1 MTDTLTQQTILT
13 ELTTPDMTT
22 SPVQVNNTSGSTGTT
37 SGTAGTQSASASS
50 ADTAGTTQS
59 SSTDASSSADTTT
72 QGTASSTSKTGTTS
86 SGTTG
91 GKSSQSQVGHAVSS
105 AAPTGSSNT
114 ASSGNPTG
122 GDSTPS
128 DPNKQTDTTASLLG
142 TSALVAQPTFS
153 AGLKMDTG
161 VSATDGYTS
170 VDVIT
175 GKAAANSVVS
185 FTVDGKTVSTTVTA
199 DANGNWTFRPV
210 SLADGTHAIVA
221 SSTDSFG
228 NPLSATVNFTLD
240 TKAPAV
246 TEGLAHDT
254 GLSSTDNYTSNP
266 TVTGVG
272 DANASLSFKVD
283 GKMVA
288 ATAIADATGKWSFTP
303 TGLADG
309 THTVE
314 VFETDAAGNASMA
327 AYTFT
332 LDTTPP
338 AVAAALTVDS
348 GISATDGYT
357 NNPAI
362 SGKTEPNL
370 VVTFT
375 IDGQAIT
382 QTVTADANGNWSF
395 TPTGLTDGAHTIV
408 ASSADRAGN
417 IGSATVAFTLDTT
430 PPAVTEALLQ
440 DTGASQTDNY
450 TSKSAVTGKGDA
462 NAVVHFAVDGAAVT
476 TTAVADANGTWIFN
490 PAGLADGTHTI
501 VATETDAAGNTGSA
515 SLSFTLDTVAPVV
528 NEALANDTGISN
540 TDRLTNDP
548 TLSGTVDV
556 KDAGSLVT
564 FTVDGKA
571 IAGTATPDANGNWT
585 FKPTGLADG
594 QHTIVASVTDLAG
607 NVGSSTLIFTL
618 DTTPPVVA
626 ITSTAGAVNQAIS
639 GTSEAGA
646 VVNAYEGTTLIGTT
660 TVASDGT
667 WSINDTFAKGDH
679 YITATAT
686 DAAGNA
692 TTTAVTDYK
701 AYSEVFTNAAGGD
714 WNTGSNWQSGNAPAD
729 GDFAYI
735 GQPVTVTENGWNN
748 WYRGIAR
755 LDTVAGSTLLATDGG
770 IHVTGASNIQ
780 GAVNL
785 NSALFV
791 NDANVSVAAL
801 TLAASKGNAF
811 GAQLIDNGT
820 SVTTVTSTLNF
831 TQGEM
836 WGTGKAVVAAGA
848 TATIGNGNEYLGE
861 ELHIAGSA
869 SVANANL
876 YFGSYQ
882 GTTRYAGNLI
892 VDAGG
897 SLSIDDQ
904 SQIGLANSGFS
915 DSGITNNGTV
925 TKTGSGTTG
934 LFSVPIANNG
944 TLNVT
949 SGTLDL
955 SSSSVTNAGTLNVS
969 GGATV
974 SGDTVTT
981 IDNTGTMAL
990 SQNAWVNTNV
1000 EKNTGTIALDNSQ
1013 LSLTND
1019 TTNTGTITA
1028 GEQSGVFA
1036 LGRLIGGGAVNL
1048 AGDGS
1053 YVEVNG
1059 ATDNTFNFSG
1069 TSADLKID
1077 NSASFGGTING
1088 FNATSMIDLADVI
1101 AGYTRMSYVQ
1111 GENGGVLSVTD
1122 GTHTANLAVAG
1133 ANQLSSFDV
1142 VADKSGGTAIVHA

>member
-1 MTDTLTQQTILT
+1 MTASLTQQTMLT

-22 SPVQVNNTSGSTGTT
+22 SPVQVNTTSGSNGAT
-37 SGTAGTQSASASS
+37 SGTSGTQSASSS
-50 ADTAGTTQS
+50 ATDTTDVAQSTGTSGASGSDTTGQSSTASTSTASTSRTSTAASAGTTASKNTSRLASPVSAGTS
-59 SSTDASSSADTTT
+59 SSNTSPSNTSGSAGGGAAGGDTTT
-72 QGTASSTSKTGTTS
+72 FDANDQTSTTS
-86 SGTTG
+86 S
-91 GKSSQSQVGHAVSS
+91 A
-105 AAPTGSSNT
+105 
-114 ASSGNPTG
+114 
-122 GDSTPS
+122 
-128 DPNKQTDTTASLLG
+128 LG
-142 TSALVAQPTFS
+142 TSLVAQPAFS

-161 VSATDGYTS
+161 ASSTDGYTS
-170 VDVIT
+170 VSTIT

-199 DANGNWTFRPV
+199 DANGNWTFRPTG
-210 SLADGTHAIVA
+210 LADGTHAIVA

-254 GLSSTDNYTSNP
+254 GVSATDNYTSNP
-266 TVTGVG
+266 TVTGFG

-309 THTVE
+309 AHTVE

-332 LDTTPP
+332 LDTKPP
-338 AVAAALTVDS
+338 AVTAALTVDS
-348 GISATDGYT
+348 GISATDNYT

-362 SGKTEPNL
+362 SGQTEPNL

-375 IDGQAIT
+375 IDGQAIA

-395 TPTGLTDGAHTIV
+395 TPTGLADGAHTIV

-417 IGSATVAFTLDTT
+417 IGTSTVTFTLDTT
-430 PPAVTEALLQ
+430 PPAVTEVLAQ
-440 DTGASQTDNY
+440 DTGASATDNY

-462 NAVVHFAVDGAAVT
+462 NAVVHFTVDGSAVA
-476 TTAVADANGTWIFN
+476 TTAVADATGSWIFN
-490 PAGLADGTHTI
+490 PAGLADGSHTI

-515 SLSFTLDTVAPVV
+515 TLTFTLDTVAPVV
-528 NEALANDTGISN
+528 SEALANDTGVSN

-556 KDAGSLVT
+556 TDAGSLVT

-585 FKPTGLADG
+585 FKPTGLPDG

-607 NVGSSTLIFTL
+607 NVGSSTLTFTL
-618 DTTPPVVA
+618 DTTPPAVA

-646 VVNAYEGTTLIGTT
+646 VINAYEGTTLVGTT
-660 TVASDGT
+660 TVAADGT

-679 YITATAT
+679 YVTATAT

-701 AYSEVFTNAAGGD
+701 IYSEVFTNTAGGD
-714 WNTGSNWQSGNAPAD
+714 WNTGSNWQSGSAPAD
-729 GDFAYI
+729 GDFVYI
-735 GQPVTVTENGWNN
+735 GQQVTVTENGWNN

-755 LDTVAGSTLLATDGG
+755 LDTVAGSTLTATDGG

-780 GAVNL
+780 GAVVM

-791 NDANVSVAAL
+791 NDANVSVASL

-820 SVTTVTSTLNF
+820 AVTTVTSNLNF

-836 WGTGKAVVAAGA
+836 WGTGKAVVASGA

-869 SVANANL
+869 SVTNANL
-876 YFGSYQ
+876 YLGSYQ
-882 GTTRYAGNLI
+882 GATRYAGNLV

-904 SQIGLANSGFS
+904 SQIGLANSGFN

-934 LFSVPIANNG
+934 LFSLPIANNG

-955 SSSSVTNAGTLNVS
+955 SSSGVTNAGTMNVS

-1013 LSLTND
+1013 LNLTND

-1036 LGRLIGGGAVNL
+1036 
-1048 AGDGS
+1048 
-1053 YVEVNG
+1053 
-1059 ATDNTFNFSG
+1059 
-1069 TSADLKID
+1069 
-1077 NSASFGGTING
+1077 SAS
-1088 FNATSMIDLADVI
+1088 
-1101 AGYTRMSYVQ
+1101 
-1111 GENGGVLSVTD
+1111 
-1122 GTHTANLAVAG
+1122 
-1133 ANQLSSFDV
+1133 
-1142 VADKSGGTAIVHA
+1142 